1 MRFIICLGMV
11 SLFADITYE
20 GARSISG
27 PFLKGLGATAAQV
40 GFIAGL
46 GEFIG
51 YALRLVSGTIADR
64 TRSYWTITIVGY
76 TVNLFAVPLMSFAGS
91 WQAAALLVAAERAAK
106 GMRAPARDVLLS
118 EAANRVGR
126 GWGFGLHAAMDQI
139 GAVVG
144 PLFVA
149 WSVAR
154 ANGYAPALLRLA
166 IPAACAIGAL
176 LIARM
181 FDITGVSAVPVN
193 RTPQVLPHVF
203 WIYVAAA
210 GLLAMGYAD
219 FPLVAFHFEEAGL
232 MKPAMIPLM
241 YTVAMAANG
250 ITAPLFGKLFDRFGL
265 VVLPVGILISMAALP
280 LNFLGGMDAAL
291 AGVFCWGTGMG
302 AMDAVLR
309 SGVSDIVS
317 MNKRGRAF
325 GLFNFVY
332 GAMWLAG
339 SSAMGLL
346 YERSILALVILGM
359 LSQLASAAIFFG
371 LRGKLNAA

>member
-40 GFIAGL
+40 GFVAGL
-46 GEFIG
+46 GEFLG

-76 TVNLFAVPLMSFAGS
+76 VVNLFAVPLLAFAGS
-91 WQAAALLVAAERAAK
+91 WPVAALLVAAERTAK

-118 EAANRVGR
+118 EAAHRVGR
-126 GWGFGLHAAMDQI
+126 GWGFGLHAAMDQT
-139 GAVVG
+139 GAVLG

-166 IPAACAIGAL
+166 IPAALAIGAL
-176 LIARM
+176 LIARL
-181 FDITGVSAVPVN
+181 FDITGASAVPVN
-193 RTPQVLPHVF
+193 RAPEALPRVF

-210 GLLAMGYAD
+210 GLLAAGYAD
-219 FPLVAFHFEEAGL
+219 FPLVAFHFESTGL
-232 MKPAMIPLM
+232 MKPAVIPLM

-265 VVLPVGILISMAALP
+265 VVLPVGILVSMLALP
-280 LNFLGGMDAAL
+280 LNFFGGIDSAL
-291 AGVFCWGTGMG
+291 VGVFCWGTGMG

-309 SGVSDIVS
+309 SGIADIVS
-317 MNKRGRAF
+317 MDKRARAF
-325 GLFNFVY
+325 GLFNFVF

-339 SSAMGLL
+339 SSAIGLL
-346 YERSILALVILGM
+346 YERSILALVILGVAA
-359 LSQLASAAIFFG
+359 QVASAAIFFA
-371 LRGKLNAA
+371 LRNRIRAV

>member
-1 MRFIICLGMV
+1 MRFIICLGVV

-40 GFIAGL
+40 GFIAGF

-51 YALRLVSGTIADR
+51 YGLRLVSGTIADR
-64 TRSYWTITIVGY
+64 TRSYWTITILGY
-76 TVNLFAVPLMSFAGS
+76 IVNLFAVPLMAFAGN
-91 WQAAALLVAAERAAK
+91 WPTAALLVAAERAAK

-118 EAANRVGR
+118 EAAQRVGR
-126 GWGFGLHAAMDQI
+126 GWGFGLHAAMDQT
-139 GAVVG
+139 GAVLG

-166 IPAACAIGAL
+166 IPAGCAIAAL
-176 LIARM
+176 LVARL
-181 FDITGVSAVPVN
+181 FDITGTSAAPAN
-193 RTPQVLPHVF
+193 LTDQPLPRVF

-210 GLLAMGYAD
+210 GLLAAGYAD
-219 FPLVAFHFEEAGL
+219 FPIVAFHFEASGL
-232 MKPAMIPLM
+232 MKPAVIPLM

-265 VVLPVGILISMAALP
+265 AVLSVGILFAMAALP
-280 LNFLGGMDAAL
+280 LNFFGGMDAAL
-291 AGVFCWGTGMG
+291 FGVFCWGTGMG

-309 SGVSDIVS
+309 SGVADLVS

-339 SSAMGLL
+339 SSAMGFL
-346 YERSILALVILGM
+346 YERSILALVILG
-359 LSQLASAAIFFG
+359 LAAQLASAAIFFA
-371 LRGKLNAA
+371 LRNRLRAP